1 MTPSIRQLQ
10 VLVQVYRT
18 GNLTRAA
25 AQLGLTQAA
34 VSLQLQQLEQIFGL
48 RLFDRTTRSLTPT
61 AAASEAVTAAEHI
74 LASATDLTDHMRN
87 LNSAAIGK
95 VAFAASSGF
104 ACTFLPPILAS
115 FRKSNPGVEI
125 VLYDVP
131 AQQLIDRLMMTDAE
145 FALGSL
151 EGDMPDFIFEPILK
165 GRLAAVGLN
174 TGAFA
179 ARKQIAWDE
188 LSAHPTIAM
197 RSETMIRTHIDVSLG
212 KLGKTFRPTLEVS
225 LFNSSLSMAAAGIGI
240 AIQPEYIVSPEQF
253 PTLIAKPLV
262 RPSLTQQIS
271 LIRRRSRSL
280 SPAAARFVQVTRE
293 AFRLRKLALMSN

>member
-25 AQLGLTQAA
+25 AQLGVTQAA

-61 AAASEAVTAAEHI
+61 AAATEAVVAAERI
-74 LASATDLTDHMRN
+74 LASASDLTGHMRN

-95 VAFAASSGF
+95 VAFAVSAGF
-104 ACTFLPPILAS
+104 ACTFLPQILAR

-125 VLYDVP
+125 VLQDVP
-131 AQQLIDRLMMTDAE
+131 AQQLIERLMTTDAE
-145 FALGSL
+145 FALGSI
-151 EGDMPDFIFEPILK
+151 EGDMPDFSFEPILK
-165 GRLAAVGLN
+165 GRLAAVGIN

-179 ARKQIAWDE
+179 ARNQMSWDE

-197 RSETMIRTHIDVSLG
+197 RSETMIRTHIDASLA
-212 KLGKTFRPTLEVS
+212 KLGKSFKPTLEVS
-225 LFNSSLSMAAAGIGI
+225 LFNSALSLAAAGIGI

-253 PTLIAKPLV
+253 PTLVTKPLV
-262 RPSLTQQIS
+262 RPSLTRQIS
-271 LIRRRSRSL
+271 LIRRTNRSL
-280 SPAAARFVQVTRE
+280 SPAATRFVQLTRE
-293 AFRLRKLALMSN
+293 AFRLRKLTH